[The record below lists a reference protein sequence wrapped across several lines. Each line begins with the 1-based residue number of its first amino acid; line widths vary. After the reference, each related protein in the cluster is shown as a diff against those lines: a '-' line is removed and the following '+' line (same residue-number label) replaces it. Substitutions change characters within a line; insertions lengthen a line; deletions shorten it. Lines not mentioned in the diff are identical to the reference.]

1 MLDLRRNQSDAL
13 KELRASSKMP
23 PGWQSYENAAWTP
36 ERPPMHHERDAWTG
50 RSCFWDARTT
60 SRAHWT
66 TSASSDSSNRQRRNA
81 VWNCE
86 RLTGNYSATEN
97 AERSDVDSNEAK
109 PRNMRRGNNSLLLA
123 A

>member
-86 RLTGNYSATEN
+86 RLSGSYSATEDIG
-97 AERSDVDSNEAK
+97 RSDVDCFEAK
-109 PRNMRRGNNSLLLA
+109 QLDVHHDNTSLLLA